1 MSLPIVLLFSW
12 KCSDIASRT
21 EAWRAQSHCTS
32 IFVSYFAPSIG
43 LKNVKVYKD
52 AVCSVCLCA
61 CVTGTERSGEDV

>member
-52 AVCSVCLCA
+52 AVCSVSLCA
-61 CVTGTERSGEDV
+61 CVTGTERSGEDA